1 MFKTMLVHFAGT
13 VADESVYAQAIGL
26 ARSCEAHLDCIH
38 VRPSKGQLLN
48 LAATNAIGVGVEPN
62 VGEILESLESGAEE
76 RAGKARAT
84 FDKISSAQGITLAN
98 TPSTGGLSAAFVE
111 KKGDEV
117 EVLLNELLGHDLA
130 IVAGGGVEGGLR
142 VGDRAR
148 LLVAGGRPLLLCPA
162 VPEKD
167 ILGSV
172 AIAWKPA
179 PESARALAAAMPVL
193 SKAKKVVILTAS
205 EGSYDAD
212 KDQVQTIVSYLAWHG
227 VNAEVRKVLP
237 AGRSASEAL
246 LDAVRDVRADMLVMG
261 AYGRGRLA
269 EIIFGGFTQR
279 VLDRTELPVFLL
291 H

>member
-13 VADESVYAQAIGL
+13 VADESVYAQAIAL
-26 ARSCEAHLDCIH
+26 ARSCEAHLDCVH

-48 LAATNAIGVGVEPN
+48 LAATHAIGVGVEPN

-76 RAGKARAT
+76 RAGKARAS
-84 FDKISSAQGITLAN
+84 FEKISGANKIALAE
-98 TPSTGGLSAAFVE
+98 TPSTNGLSAAFVE
-111 KKGDEV
+111 KKGNEV
-117 EVLLNELLGHDLA
+117 EVLIEQLRGHDLA

-148 LLVAGGRPLLLCPA
+148 LLVEGGRPLLLSPA
-162 VPEKD
+162 AVAKD
-167 ILGSV
+167 VLDCI
-172 AIAWKPA
+172 AIAWKPT
-179 PESARALAAAMPVL
+179 PESSRALAAALPL
-193 SKAKKVVILTAS
+193 LRKAKKVVILTAS

-212 KDQVQTIVSYLAWHG
+212 EDDAQVISSYLAWHG
-227 VNAEVRKVLP
+227 VSAETRKVLP
-237 AGRSASEAL
+237 AGRSAAEAV

-269 EIIFGGFTQR
+269 EIVFGGFTQR

>member
-13 VADESVYAQAIGL
+13 VADESVFAQAIGL
-26 ARSCEAHLDCIH
+26 ALSCEAHLECVH
-38 VRPSKGQLLN
+38 VRPAKGHLRN
-48 LAATNAIGVGVEPN
+48 LAATSAMGVGVEPN

-76 RAGKARAT
+76 RAGKARAS
-84 FDKISSAQGITLAN
+84 FDEISSAHGITLAK
-98 TPSTGGLSAAFVE
+98 TPSNSGLSAAFVE

-117 EVLLNELLGHDLA
+117 EVLIDELHGHDLA

-142 VGDRAR
+142 VGDCAR
-148 LLVAGGRPLLLCPA
+148 LLVAGGRPLILSPT
-162 VPEKD
+162 VPKKD
-167 ILGSV
+167 ILDSV
-172 AIAWKPA
+172 AIAWKPT
-179 PESARALAAAMPVL
+179 PESARALAAAMPIL

-212 KDQVQTIVSYLAWHG
+212 KDEAQNIVSYLAWHG
-227 VNAEVRKVLP
+227 VNAETRKVLP
-237 AGRSASEAL
+237 AGRSASEAV

-269 EIIFGGFTQR
+269 EIVFGGFTQR